1 MLNACYYSI
10 ISSFKIYLSQRTP
23 FMSKNNSTTREMQQ
37 PTILSYVKDIPN
49 LLSLSGLACTLL
61 AIYFSITGLYGA
73 AMIGMVWA
81 VAFDWADGLVA
92 RKLKGRTATDAKFG
106 GQLDVLID
114 IVSYGVT
121 PAILLLSYGSFQPI
135 YLLGAFIMIAAAAIR
150 LSYFSTY
157 GLAGGTKYTGLALDN
172 NSLILVSIFLLEGI
186 VSHGTFSIILYMSG
200 VGLAILNVS
209 EIKTPKLSGNPRN
222 VYLLG
227 AYTLGIT
234 AIYGSQLIS
243 N

>member
-1 MLNACYYSI
+1 MPI
-10 ISSFKIYLSQRTP
+10 D
-23 FMSKNNSTTREMQQ
+23 SKKQ
-37 PTILSYVKDIPN
+37 PTIISYVKDLPN
-49 LLSLSGLACTLL
+49 LLSLAGLACTLL
-61 AIYFSITGLYGA
+61 AIYYSILGVYSV

-121 PAILLLSYGSFQPI
+121 PAILLLSYGKFEPI
-135 YLLGAFIMIAAAAIR
+135 FLVGAFIMMAAAAIR

-172 NSLILVSIFLLEGI
+172 NSLILVFIFLFESFFSNGA
-186 VSHGTFSIILYMSG
+186 FSIVLYVSG

-234 AIYGSQLIS
+234 AIYGLQLI
-243 N
+243 